1 MPRTW
6 CTLEVV
12 ESVSVGL
19 VSASAGDEAV
29 LAEAARLAAVRR
41 YDILDTPPDGAFD
54 RIAATA
60 AQLLDMP
67 IASVTIV
74 DADRIWFKAAHGLDG
89 VTQLGRDP
97 GRCASAILS
106 DEPYLVT
113 DAAAD
118 PVAAGNPLVRGV
130 AGVRFYAGAPIT
142 TSEGHRLGTV
152 NVIDT
157 RPRHLDATGRAV
169 LQSLAAL
176 VMDQLELRLS
186 AMTTLRRERELREQ
200 AERDTATIEAFASTL
215 QRTLLPPTLPR
226 VPGVELACH
235 YHAASPRDV
244 GGDFYDVFS
253 LGDGRWGFFLG
264 DVEGHGA
271 AAAAV
276 TSLSRYTLR
285 AAALH
290 DADPAAVLAEL
301 NTTLRLDR
309 DTQKCVTV
317 LFGVLTAHPAGGAMI
332 TLGNGGHQPAL
343 VLRAD
348 TGAAGDHGAVPGS
361 VREVALVGGQLLGAL
376 AEPDFVT
383 ASLHLQPGD
392 TLLLYTDGLTDA
404 RPNGEPFGEDGL
416 VQFLADR
423 TAKTAGD
430 LVTDLATLISGFDA
444 AHTDDVALLAL
455 TAQHTRP

>member
-1 MPRTW
+1 
-6 CTLEVV
+6 V

-19 VSASAGDEAV
+19 VSASAEGEAA

-97 GRCASAILS
+97 GLCASAILT
-106 DEPYLVT
+106 DEPYLVS

-118 PVAAGNPLVRGV
+118 PIAAGNPLVRGV

-200 AERDTATIEAFASTL
+200 AERDTATIEAFASNPAAHLAAADAAAGAGGGTG
-215 QRTLLPPTLPR
+215 LPLPR
-226 VPGVELACH
+226 GI
-235 YHAASPRDV
+235 
-244 GGDFYDVFS
+244 
-253 LGDGRWGFFLG
+253 
-264 DVEGHGA
+264 
-271 AAAAV
+271 
-276 TSLSRYTLR
+276 
-285 AAALH
+285 
-290 DADPAAVLAEL
+290 
-301 NTTLRLDR
+301 
-309 DTQKCVTV
+309 
-317 LFGVLTAHPAGGAMI
+317 TA
-332 TLGNGGHQPAL
+332 
-343 VLRAD
+343 
-348 TGAAGDHGAVPGS
+348 
-361 VREVALVGGQLLGAL
+361 
-376 AEPDFVT
+376 
-383 ASLHLQPGD
+383 
-392 TLLLYTDGLTDA
+392 
-404 RPNGEPFGEDGL
+404 
-416 VQFLADR
+416 
-423 TAKTAGD
+423 
-430 LVTDLATLISGFDA
+430 
-444 AHTDDVALLAL
+444 
-455 TAQHTRP
+455 